1 MESPTPHHLNEGLLQ
16 PLERPALQWLAAR
29 LPSWMTPDHLTLIG
43 LAGAF
48 IVFLGYAL
56 SSVTPGFL
64 WLANFGLIVH
74 WFGDSLDGTLARFRK
89 IERPRYGYLVDH
101 TTDLLSEVMFALGFG
116 LSSFV
121 RFETASLALNVMLL
135 ISVFTFIKAQISGML
150 EISFFGI
157 GGTELRI
164 GMIVLNIAMFLFPP
178 KPIVTLWAPLTL
190 ADLTVLTCTALAF
203 VFFLVALWREA
214 RLLAHEYDG
223 LADRKLK

>member
-1 MESPTPHHLNEGLLQ
+1 LQ

-43 LAGAF
+43 LGGAF

-101 TTDLLSEVMFALGFG
+101 TTDLLSEVMFALGLG

-121 RFETASLALNVMLL
+121 RFETACLALNVML
-135 ISVFTFIKAQISGML
+135 IITVFTFIKAQISGML

-157 GGTELRI
+157 GGTELRL

-178 KPIVTLWAPLTL
+178 RPILTLWAPLTL
-190 ADLTVLTCTALAF
+190 ADLTVLACTAMAF

-214 RLLAHEYDG
+214 RLLALEYDG
-223 LADRKLK
+223 VADHRLK